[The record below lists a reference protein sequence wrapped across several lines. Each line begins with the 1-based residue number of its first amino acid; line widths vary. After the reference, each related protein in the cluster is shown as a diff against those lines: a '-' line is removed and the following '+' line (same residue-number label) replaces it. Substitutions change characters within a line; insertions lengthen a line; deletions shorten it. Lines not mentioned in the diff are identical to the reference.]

1 MKIRFFI
8 IFPPIF
14 SIYRNGS
21 HSNSRNEAG
30 SVEKRVTIRAQRLC
44 TNSTSIRDFEGKI
57 ESAGR
62 ASAADIFE
70 SAPLTFLIRDTGRPV
85 RHLV

>member
-1 MKIRFFI
+1 MIRI
-8 IFPPIF
+8 QETKREA
-14 SIYRNGS
+14 RNNPVHDNLS
-21 HSNSRNEAG
+21 TDSNS
-30 SVEKRVTIRAQRLC
+30 V
-44 TNSTSIRDFEGKI
+44 RDFEGEI